1 MMKLTVPTFLK
12 SPDLGLLFLRVSGA
26 ALVLYVHGVPKLLH
40 WQTEIQ
46 HIDDP
51 LHLGGAATL
60 LCALF
65 AEIIC
70 PLLVIL
76 GLWTRLACL
85 PFLFLLLVS
94 MLIVHADWSID
105 QGQFG
110 WLLMIVFATIAL
122 SGPGKFSLKS
132 PSISPTQ
139 H

>member
-1 MMKLTVPTFLK
+1 MKLTVPTILQT
-12 SPDLGLLFLRVSGA
+12 PDLGLLFLRISGA
-26 ALVLYVHGVPKLLH
+26 ILVLYVHGLPKLLH
-40 WQTEIQ
+40 WQAELQ

-51 LHLGGAATL
+51 LHLGATLTL

-65 AEIIC
+65 AEIVC
-70 PLLVIL
+70 PLFVIL

-94 MLIVHADWSID
+94 MLLVHADWSVE

-110 WLLMIVFATIAL
+110 WLLIVAFATIAL
-122 SGPGKFSLKS
+122 SGPGKFAVRN
-132 PSISPTQ
+132 PFIS